1 MRVSLAKTGLI
12 AVAALCLATLPAL
25 AAEVRLGVPG
35 ASKAFNTTLRSG
47 SLSVATAAQE
57 DATAQDLLAAAQAD
71 YARLLGVL
79 YGEGFYSG
87 TISIRVDGR
96 EAASIPPLAA
106 PTEIE
111 RIEIAIE
118 RGPRFTFGRAE
129 VAPIAPATKLPPE
142 FRPGADAR
150 GTLIGS
156 AARAGV
162 TGWRDAGH
170 AKAAVAGQDILA
182 DHARATLDAAIALAP
197 GPRLRF
203 GDLQVRRGRTPSR
216 VREERIRA
224 IAGLPTGETFSPA
237 LLDKSA
243 NRLRRTGAFRS
254 VRLTEADT
262 PNPDGTLDIETR
274 VSDAEPRRI
283 GVGAELSSS
292 EGITLSGFWLH
303 RNVLGGAERLRIDAL
318 IGGIGGDS
326 GGEDFR
332 LGIRL
337 DRPATFT
344 PDTGAFVF
352 ANIEDNN
359 EPDYSERKAEIGGG
373 LTHIFSDTL
382 SGEAGIAFRY
392 SEISDD
398 LGTRTLSHIL
408 LPARLTWDRRDDPLN
423 PTKGLYLDLSATP
436 FVSPDKGSAGS
447 RFFVDLRDYLTF
459 GEGRRVTLAG
469 RAQLGSVAGGDFI
482 DLPADMLFWSGGAG
496 TVRGQGYQ
504 NLGVDLAP
512 NITVGGRSF
521 LGFSGEVRTM
531 VTDSIQ
537 AVAFA
542 DAGFIGE
549 EAAGNGRGEW
559 QGGAGFG
566 ARYLTAVG
574 PIRVDLATP
583 LDGDAGTQFEIY
595 IGIGQAF

>member
-1 MRVSLAKTGLI
+1 MLGL
-12 AVAALCLATLPAL
+12 AALPAFP
-25 AAEVRLGVPG
+25 AEVALSVPG
-35 ASKAFNTTLRSG
+35 ASRNFIATLRAG
-47 SLSVATAAQE
+47 SLSASTAAQE
-57 DATAQDLLAAAQAD
+57 DATARDLLAAAQAD

-87 TISIRVDGR
+87 TISIRVDGQ
-96 EAASIPPLAA
+96 EAAAIPPLSMPEA
-106 PTEIE
+106 IG
-111 RIEIAIE
+111 RIDIAIE
-118 RGPRFTFGRAE
+118 RGPRFRFGRAE
-129 VAPIAPATKLPPE
+129 VAPLAPGTALPAE

-150 GTLIGS
+150 GTLIGE

-162 TGWRDAGH
+162 AGWRDAGH
-170 AKAAVAGQDILA
+170 AKAEVSGQDILA
-182 DHARATLDAAIALAP
+182 DHARARLDAAIALAP

-203 GDLQVRRGRTPSR
+203 GQLEIMRGDSPSR
-216 VREERIRA
+216 VRDARIRA

-237 LLDKSA
+237 ALEKSA

-254 VRLTEADT
+254 VRLTEAEE
-262 PNPDGTLDIETR
+262 PNADGALDIETR
-274 VSDAEPRRI
+274 VSDAKPRRI
-283 GVGAELSSS
+283 GAGAELSSS
-292 EGITLSGFWLH
+292 EGVTLSGFWLH
-303 RNVLGGAERLRIDAL
+303 RNLFGGAERLRIDGL
-318 IGGIGGDS
+318 IGGLGGDS
-326 GGEDFR
+326 GGEDSR
-332 LGIRL
+332 LGIRF

-344 PDTGAFVF
+344 PDTSLVLGAR
-352 ANIEDNN
+352 IEDNN
-359 EPDYSERKAEIGGG
+359 EPDYSERKAEIGAG
-373 LTHIFSDTL
+373 LAHVFSDTL
-382 SGEAGIAFRY
+382 SGEAGIALRY

-398 LGTRTLSHIL
+398 LGTRTLSHVL

-447 RFFVDLRDYLTF
+447 RFFVDLRDYLTL
-459 GEGRRVTLAG
+459 GETRRLTLAG

-482 DLPADMLFWSGGAG
+482 DLPADMVFWSGGAG

-512 NITVGGRSF
+512 GITVGGRSF
-521 LGFSGEVRTM
+521 LGFSGELRAM

-549 EAAGNGRGEW
+549 EAAGSGRGEW
-559 QGGAGFG
+559 HGGAGLG

-574 PIRVDLATP
+574 PIRIDLATP
-583 LDGDAGTQFEIY
+583 LDGDAGSQFEIY